1 MEALKEIC
9 PSGLILPESTE
20 DDEGS
25 EDGCRVSEEEY
36 WERYYEHPYYNYEWN
51 NGILEEVPVSD
62 YAGYLMYL
70 WFHRTLDHF
79 LTVYPMG
86 KMFALEMG
94 FRLKM
99 PLKTTIRKPDLSVV
113 LDSNPAALHHE
124 DHTYSGIVDICIEA
138 LSDSSLR
145 EIERDTVV
153 KKIEY
158 QVIGVQEYYIL
169 DAKKN
174 ETAFW
179 RRNRE
184 KYRQIKAGPG
194 GIIQS
199 DVLPGFRFRLSDLYR
214 QPSLKDM
221 AEDRLYQEFILPF
234 YQAEKQRAEAEYL
247 RAETERL
254 RADKEKQQ
262 AKAERLRADKEKHRA
277 EAERLRAESAEQRA
291 ESAEKLVQK
300 ERERAEN
307 LAAKL
312 RALGISPE

>member
-1 MEALKEIC
+1 MEALKELY
-9 PSGLILPESTE
+9 PADLPEE
-20 DDEGS
+20 DDEHS
-25 EDGCRVSEEEY
+25 EDGRRVSEEEY
-36 WERYYEHPYYNYEWN
+36 WEKYYEHPYFNYEWN

-62 YAGYLMYL
+62 YAGYLMYK

-79 LTVYPMG
+79 LTVYPVA

-99 PLKTTIRKPDLSVV
+99 PLKTTIRKPGLSVV

-138 LSDSSLR
+138 LSDSSIR

-169 DAKKN
+169 DAKGN
-174 ETAFW
+174 ETSF
-179 RRNRE
+179 RRRDKKG

-199 DVLPGFRFRLSDLYR
+199 DVLPGFQFRLSDLYK

-221 AEDRLYQEFILPF
+221 AGDKLYQRFILPF
-234 YQAEKQRAEAEYL
+234 YQEEKQRAETEYL
-247 RAETERL
+247 RAEAERV
-254 RADKEKQQ
+254 RADQEKQC
-262 AKAERLRADKEKHRA
+262 A
-277 EAERLRAESAEQRA
+277 EAERLRADQE
-291 ESAEKLVQK
+291 K
-300 ERERAEN
+300 ERADR

>member
-1 MEALKEIC
+1 MEDIMEALKELY
-9 PSGLILPESTE
+9 PADPILPE
-20 DDEGS
+20 DDEFS
-25 EDGCRVSEEEY
+25 EDGRRVSEEEY
-36 WERYYEHPYYNYEWN
+36 WERYYGHPYFNYEWN

-62 YAGYLMYL
+62 YAGYLMYK

-79 LTVYPMG
+79 LTVYPIG

-138 LSDSSLR
+138 LSDSSIR

-158 QVIGVQEYYIL
+158 QVIGVREYYIL
-169 DAKKN
+169 DAKKS

-179 RRNRE
+179 RRNKG

-199 DVLPGFRFRLSDLYR
+199 DVLPGFQFRLSDLYR

-221 AEDRLYQEFILPF
+221 AEDKLYQRFILPF
-234 YQAEKQRAEAEYL
+234 YQAEKQRAESEYL
-247 RAETERL
+247 RAE
-254 RADKEKQQ
+254 AEK
-262 AKAERLRADKEKHRA
+262 
-277 EAERLRAESAEQRA
+277 LRAESAEKQFQQ
-291 ESAEKLVQK
+291 EK
-300 ERERAEN
+300 ERADR

-312 RALGISPE
+312 RELGISSE